1 MACPWPNPE
10 LSRRPPR
17 GGTSAPPPVGGQ
29 EARKQWMLQSGLNE
43 CELRHGRVLLKHQP
57 QVCELRLSSDHHEV

>member
-1 MACPWPNPE
+1 MP
-10 LSRRPPR
+10 
-17 GGTSAPPPVGGQ
+17 PPPVGGQ